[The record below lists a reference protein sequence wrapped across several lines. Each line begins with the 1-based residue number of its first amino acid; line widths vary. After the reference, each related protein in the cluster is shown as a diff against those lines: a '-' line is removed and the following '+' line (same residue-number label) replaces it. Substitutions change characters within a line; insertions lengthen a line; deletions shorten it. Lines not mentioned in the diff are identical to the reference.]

1 MSRTPS
7 RSPLGTPTRLAQ
19 RTSKTNPSRSPT
31 GDTDTGAQGCA
42 EQKQVNMEVTP
53 SEEVA
58 AQVAED
64 MESSPPENNLEPQQ
78 KPACSAAKIDQLVSN
93 KEPSTPEST
102 PAKLPNEMEDKSLA
116 KVNRETTPHE
126 VGDEKEEAPIEEER
140 MNKSKRVSGQGVE
153 RQKENR
159 TPPPKTKKFHNIR
172 AVSTPQVTENEVD
185 AHSS

>member
-1 MSRTPS
+1 
-7 RSPLGTPTRLAQ
+7 
-19 RTSKTNPSRSPT
+19 
-31 GDTDTGAQGCA
+31 
-42 EQKQVNMEVTP
+42 MEATP

-64 MESSPPENNLEPQQ
+64 MESFSPENNSEPQQ

-126 VGDEKEEAPIEEER
+126 VGDEKEEAAIAEEEEER
-140 MNKSKRVSGQGVE
+140 LNKSKRVSGQGVE

-185 AHSS
+185 AHSSEQHPFSGQQDYDGLQCDAGHR

>member
-1 MSRTPS
+1 
-7 RSPLGTPTRLAQ
+7 
-19 RTSKTNPSRSPT
+19 
-31 GDTDTGAQGCA
+31 
-42 EQKQVNMEVTP
+42 MEATP

-64 MESSPPENNLEPQQ
+64 MESFSPENNSEPQQ

-172 AVSTPQVTENEVD
+172 AVSTPQVSLITSQKVKFMYIVLSNTLSSGQQDYDGFQCD
-185 AHSS
+185 AGHR